1 MTKTKKL
8 CALVVAALLLI
19 VSAVCLIG
27 FTAVRGEAV
36 WTAKNG
42 TTSISGDTIS
52 SGEGNVFVAE
62 YQNTLDLANGFDLQ
76 FKVNKFS
83 GTTGE
88 NWIKGDENSIGF
100 ALSAQ
105 PGSETAQKAYVFIF
119 SKKADGNFA
128 LFTYYVNNFK
138 IAADG
143 TLSYTTN
150 SLYYDNTTANSDFE
164 AASAWTDG
172 ATLSLSGAELDG
184 VPMFWLNGS
193 MVNPFG
199 GTIFDK
205 NPLRPR
211 SMSKRS
217 RSATRDLRWIPPPCT
232 YTLSAV
238 PISRRNSRSAS
249 SR

>member
-1 MTKTKKL
+1 M
-8 CALVVAALLLI
+8 CI
-19 VSAVCLIG
+19 RDS
-27 FTAVRGEAV
+27 
-36 WTAKNG
+36 
-42 TTSISGDTIS
+42 
-52 SGEGNVFVAE
+52 
-62 YQNTLDLANGFDLQ
+62 QNTLDLANGFDLQ

-150 SLYYDNTTANSDFE
+150 SLYYDNTDVYKRQEYYYIGYTSCYNVYGRDNNVFVARSKNVYGPFNEKWNGQGWSTSEAQPVVYFDE
-164 AASAWTDG
+164 AATDTPKSDAFG
-172 ATLSLSGAELDG
+172 AGEPTFVVKDG
-184 VPMFWLNGS
+184 VIYMY
-193 MVNPFG
+193 
-199 GTIFDK
+199 
-205 NPLRPR
+205 
-211 SMSKRS
+211 
-217 RSATRDLRWIPPPCT
+217 
-232 YTLSAV
+232 YTWDNNAAGEEGDRCV
-238 PISRRNSRSAS
+238 
-249 SR
+249 

>member
-42 TTSISGDTIS
+42 TTSISGNTIS

-150 SLYYDNTTANSDFE
+150 SLYYDNTTANSDFD

-205 NPLRPR
+205 NPA
-211 SMSKRS
+211 
-217 RSATRDLRWIPPPCT
+217 SA
-232 YTLSAV
+232 AE
-238 PISRRNSRSAS
+238 
-249 SR
+249 